1 MKVLITQYLV
11 CATCPSSPQSLY
23 FAISCHNFFVFMRN
37 PYCDRR
43 LPCYFCTCGLYDTGA
58 AFEEKKKK
66 RDGEVDGRGAFGRAG
81 SVISPVMFCWALYQG
96 RGGGVTNVVVV
107 TSSFRW
113 THAADRFVFKFFLL
127 FSFLSRSQEAG
138 RNGSTGSGEK
148 RGAEAQKRL
157 VKAAPKCNM
166 CLCNAQW

>member
-58 AFEEKKKK
+58 AFEDKK
-66 RDGEVDGRGAFGRAG
+66 RKETGKSMGEVH
-81 SVISPVMFCWALYQG
+81 L
-96 RGGGVTNVVVV
+96 GGPG
-107 TSSFRW
+107 
-113 THAADRFVFKFFLL
+113 
-127 FSFLSRSQEAG
+127 Q
-138 RNGSTGSGEK
+138 
-148 RGAEAQKRL
+148 
-157 VKAAPKCNM
+157 
-166 CLCNAQW
+166 